1 MFNDNKKLFVIL
13 RITIIALVVVLII
26 GIAIVIKDGENYN
39 NKNEQ
44 KNTVLQ
50 ESSIESESINEIINS
65 NN

>member
-50 ESSIESESINEIINS
+50 ESNIESESINEIINS
-65 NN
+65 NK